1 MFVVPASS
9 PSIHCTPSCDT
20 VLYAIGLKVF
30 SPWSQRVISKPNNW
44 AHSIFTGSLLNLT
57 LSTLK
62 HPAAFVSAVYV
73 FLSLDSCCASAA
85 SFLTLFEDSSYRPQ
99 LSNLDFLSVAA
110 LRPSLVNVSWTT
122 TSSLI
127 SLNSASF
134 IFLYMYSDVLPI
146 SKLMHLIGFETSL
159 PGYV

>member
-9 PSIHCTPSCDT
+9 PSIQCTPSCDT
-20 VLYAIGLKVF
+20 VLYAIRLKVF
-30 SPWSQRVISKPNNW
+30 STWSQWVISKPTSW

-57 LSTLK
+57 LLTLK

-73 FLSLDSCCASAA
+73 FLSLDSCCSSAV
-85 SFLTLFEDSSYRPQ
+85 SFLTLFGDSSYLPQ
-99 LSNLDFLSVAA
+99 LSNLDFLSVPA
-110 LRPSLVNVSWTT
+110 LRPSLVNFTYVSWTT

-134 IFLYMYSDVLPI
+134 IFLYRYSDVLPI
-146 SKLMHLIGFETSL
+146 SISL
-159 PGYV
+159 CT